1 VLQSGVSM
9 LGLCKWCFA
18 VAADRA
24 SAVAG
29 DSAFSRLGQEFE
41 SQVLSS
47 TERMSH
53 VGDVLDGGTST

>member
-1 VLQSGVSM
+1 M